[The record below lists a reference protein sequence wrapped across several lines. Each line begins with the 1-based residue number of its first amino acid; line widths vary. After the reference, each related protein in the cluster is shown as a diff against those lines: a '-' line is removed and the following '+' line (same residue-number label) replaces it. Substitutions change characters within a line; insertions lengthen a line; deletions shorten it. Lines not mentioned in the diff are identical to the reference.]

1 VIHTANALQTAVKSK
16 PTPTLTDL
24 RPKVDNLNATL
35 QEAVAVRLPKDAAG
49 NFTIN
54 GLATK
59 DLAAATILAVVASA
73 AMIGIQTQ
81 MSQYALVQTYGTTAA
96 SASAGSAS
104 NPVMV
109 DPSQREERIG
119 RMKAGHTH
127 TQIFA
132 LRKEILHGRT
142 LRCR

>member
-1 VIHTANALQTAVKSK
+1 MN
-16 PTPTLTDL
+16 
-24 RPKVDNLNATL
+24 DNKKTKTKTTKAIIAAT
-35 QEAVAVRLPKDAAG
+35 
-49 NFTIN
+49 
-54 GLATK
+54 
-59 DLAAATILAVVASA
+59 TILAVVASA
-73 AMIGIQTQ
+73 AIILGTQ
-81 MSQYALVQTYGTTAA
+81 MSQYALAQTNGST
-96 SASAGSAS
+96 AGSAS